1 MTGRENMELV
11 WQHKQ
16 PEWVPMINTDA
27 QMIITPVLTPMY
39 EIAQELSDTHRDQGG
54 FGSTGK

>member
-1 MTGRENMELV
+1 MTGHENMELV

-27 QMIITPVLTPMY
+27 QMII
-39 EIAQELSDTHRDQGG
+39 
-54 FGSTGK
+54 GSGSNGRYRAI